1 MNKLITGKQLLAPV
15 LFTVL
20 CGPTLASAAVEKNG
34 IRTDSMKITVSD
46 LDLSQ
51 REGVETLY
59 SRLQKGADNVCGVK
73 YTQVTGSR
81 VASSKIKQQHRKC
94 YAQALNNA
102 VKNINN
108 KMLTD
113 LHTSNT

>member
-15 LFTVL
+15 LLIVL
-20 CGPTLASAAVEKNG
+20 CGPAIANAAVERNG
-34 IRTDSMKITVSD
+34 IRTDAMKITVSD

-59 SRLQKGADNVCGVK
+59 GRLKKGANNVCGVK
-73 YTQVTGSR
+73 HTQVTGSR
-81 VASSKIKQQHRKC
+81 IGSSKIKQQHRKC
-94 YAQALNNA
+94 YAKALNNA

-113 LHTSNT
+113 LHTSNS

>member
-1 MNKLITGKQLLAPV
+1 MNNVITFKQLLTPILLVALSSPA
-15 LFTVL
+15 LT
-20 CGPTLASAAVEKNG
+20 SAAVQRNG
-34 IRTDSMKITVSD
+34 IRTDAMKITVSD

-59 SRLQKGADNVCGVK
+59 SRLKKGANNVCGVK
-73 YTQVTGSR
+73 HVQVTGSR
-81 VASSKIKQQHRKC
+81 IASSKIKQQHRKC
-94 YAQALNNA
+94 YAKALNNA